1 MRGAARAPLPKEAN
15 PMSDVTLR
23 AQVLAEALPY
33 IQKYYGK
40 TIVIKYGGSAMISR
54 ELREAV
60 IGDVI
65 LLSLVGIHVVV
76 VHGGGPEISAMLKKI
91 GKESRFVDG
100 LRYTDEETM
109 EVVQQVLCG
118 KVNKDLVATLNRMGG
133 RALGL
138 CGMDAGLFQARKLSE
153 RYGLV
158 GEIIQVDPSIVE
170 DALAD
175 GYIPVVSTVAQG
187 VDGET
192 AYNINADTAA
202 AKLAVAL
209 HAEKLILLTDV
220 RGLLRDPKN
229 EETLIHVVELPEVPG
244 LVKDGIIQGGMIPKV
259 DCCVEAVRSGVERTH
274 ILDGR
279 IPHSILIEMLSDEG
293 IGTML
298 L

>member
-1 MRGAARAPLPKEAN
+1 
-15 PMSDVTLR
+15 MSYSHVER

-33 IQKYYGK
+33 IQTYYGK
-40 TIVIKYGGSAMISR
+40 TVVVKYGGNAMIS
-54 ELREAV
+54 EALRQAV
-60 IGDVI
+60 ISDII
-65 LLSLVGIHVVV
+65 LLHLVGIRVVV

-158 GEIIQVDPSIVE
+158 GEITQVDPSIVE